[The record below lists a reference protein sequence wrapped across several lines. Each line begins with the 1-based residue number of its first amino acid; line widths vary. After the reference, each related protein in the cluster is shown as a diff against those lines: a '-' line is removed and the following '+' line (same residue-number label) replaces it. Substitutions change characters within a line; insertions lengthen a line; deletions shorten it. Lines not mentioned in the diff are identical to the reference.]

1 MVNTVLFCR
10 KLIKIVWHFTTIY
23 KRWISKVTD
32 LIYLISISNL
42 NYILFELQ
50 CFWPS
55 VQCLNYYALFELPWT
70 VWTTMLLNYIV
81 LELHYVWA
89 TLCLN
94 YIVFELH
101 CVWTTL
107 CLNYIVFDLHWD
119 WTTLC
124 LNYIVFDLH
133 WDWTTLCLNYIVL
146 DLHCAWTTLCLNYIV
161 FELHCVWIH
170 CAWATFENT
179 I

>member
-1 MVNTVLFCR
+1 LVNTVLFCR

-107 CLNYIVFDLHWD
+107 CLN
-119 WTTLC
+119 TLC
-124 LNYIVFDLH
+124 LSYIWKYDLTTNMADAYSSYFWLAERCVFFWNCSAWL
-133 WDWTTLCLNYIVL
+133 IVSCWMSSGKYFMNIQGEKKL
-146 DLHCAWTTLCLNYIV
+146 SNI
-161 FELHCVWIH
+161 
-170 CAWATFENT
+170 
-179 I
+179 